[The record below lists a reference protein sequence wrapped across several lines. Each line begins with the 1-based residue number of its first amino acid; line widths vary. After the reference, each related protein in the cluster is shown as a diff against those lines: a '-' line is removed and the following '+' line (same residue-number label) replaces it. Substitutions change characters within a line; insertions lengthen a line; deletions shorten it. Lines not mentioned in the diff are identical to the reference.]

1 MTSPDPIPISALQH
15 WMYCPRQCALIH
27 VEQVFA
33 DNVHTARGNA
43 VHALVD
49 EPGYEMKRGVKVE
62 RSLPLWSDRI
72 GLIGKADV
80 VEFHP
85 DGSVFPVEF
94 KHGPKRKIAPLSLG
108 EGPGVVKDSP
118 LLPGGRGRGMRAHL
132 HDDIQL
138 AAQAICLEEMLGK
151 PVAMGA
157 IYHASS
163 KRRREVAIDAG
174 LRELVER
181 TTEAVRNT
189 IQRGTLPPPVNDAR
203 CEQCS
208 LKDIC
213 QPEVI
218 DDLRTQ
224 QTLRDQLFEP

>member
-1 MTSPDPIPISALQH
+1 MKARDPIPISALQH

-49 EPGYEMKRGVKVE
+49 EPGYELRKGVKVE

-72 GLIGKADV
+72 GLIGKADL

-85 DGSVFPVEF
+85 DGTVFPVEF
-94 KHGPKRKIAPLSLG
+94 KHGPKR
-108 EGPGVVKDSP
+108 
-118 LLPGGRGRGMRAHL
+118 RHT

-138 AAQAICLEEMLGK
+138 AAQAMCLEEMLGK
-151 PVAMGA
+151 PVNQGA

-163 KRRREVAIDAG
+163 RRRREVEIDTG
-174 LRELVER
+174 LRNLVE
-181 TTEAVRNT
+181 TTTAAVRQC
-189 IQRGTLPPPVNDAR
+189 IHDGRLPPPVNDAR
-203 CEQCS
+203 CDQCS
-208 LKDIC
+208 LKEIC
-213 QPEVI
+213 QPEVLE
-218 DDLRTQ
+218 DKRTQ
-224 QTLRDQLFEP
+224 ARLLGTLFDTQD